1 MTTAGEVFRY
11 IDTFAPFRTALSFD
25 NAGLLVGSGEAPV
38 RRALLA
44 LDITADVVEEARKR
58 DCQLIVSHHPVI
70 FQPVRRLSAESIPYR
85 LAQAGITAIC
95 AHTNLDLSP
104 QGVNTA
110 LARALALTEIQTLR
124 WHTPDCGG
132 EPLAYALYG
141 ALKESY
147 TPREFARYVK
157 HALACE
163 GVRWL
168 PGKKPVKT
176 VALCS
181 GAGGDMVYEAAEQ
194 GIDAFVTGEI
204 KHHELLAAGEAG
216 LTVVDAG
223 HFKTEHVV
231 LSPLARMLQK
241 RFADEDFLLSASGT
255 DGVHYL

>member
-1 MTTAGEVFRY
+1 MINVGEIYRY
-11 IDTFAPFRTALSFD
+11 IDSFAPFRTALSFD
-25 NAGLLVGSGEAPV
+25 NAGLLVGSANAPV
-38 RRALLA
+38 QRTLLA
-44 LDITADVVEEARKR
+44 LDITAEVVEEAKKR
-58 DCQLIVSHHPVI
+58 GCQLIISHHPVI
-70 FQPVRRLSAESIPYR
+70 FQPVRRLTSESTPYR

-110 LARALALTEIQTLR
+110 LARALALTELQTLR

-141 ALKESY
+141 ILKESY
-147 TPREFARYVK
+147 TPREFAMYVK

-168 PGKKPVKT
+168 SGKKPVKS

-181 GAGGDMVYEAAEQ
+181 GAGGDMVFEAAEQ

-204 KHHELLAAGEAG
+204 KHHELLAAGDAG

-223 HFKTEHVV
+223 HFKTEYVV
-231 LSPLARMLQK
+231 LSPLAKMLQ
-241 RFADEDFLLSASGT
+241 RQFEEVDFLLSTSGT